1 LNDKADTIR
10 RQRKGPALI
19 KEHVLKEYKV
29 GDKLPTAEI
38 LSKRVGTSEYAAV
51 RAMTELSAEGV
62 VERRPR
68 VGTYLISNGGGHR
81 GSRSAIPMIA
91 FVADNLEFYM
101 EVVSGI
107 EEGCRQN
114 DMGAALV
121 KSEFDPKLEY
131 SHLEELL
138 QDGYAGAI
146 VRQSWYPSTLAAVN
160 HLVKAGFPVVLI
172 DNNKNDGKYDVP
184 CVRPDHEKAAYDAT
198 KHLIGLGHR
207 RIGHVSEHADVAR
220 RMELVREAEA
230 GYRRAL
236 TEAGIDIRPS
246 YISRASHYVGENEAG
261 SLKLV
266 EMIGYE
272 PTHRLLSLPE
282 RPTALTFGHYWLGV
296 AGSQAVQNQ
305 GLEVPRDISLIG
317 IDGDGPEFRYMPVP
331 MTTMVEEKK
340 VIGKTGAEIMGR
352 LITGKKI
359 SDRLVKIQSKL
370 MVRQSTAPPKNEN

>member
-1 LNDKADTIR
+1 MNGKAGTIK
-10 RQRKGPALI
+10 RQRKGSALI
-19 KEHVLKEYKV
+19 KEHVLREYKV
-29 GDKLPTAEI
+29 GDRLPTAEI
-38 LSKRVGTSEYAAV
+38 LSKHVGTSEYAAV

-62 VERRPR
+62 VERKPR
-68 VGTYLISNGGGHR
+68 VGTYLISNGGGQR
-81 GSRSAIPMIA
+81 GVRNGIPMIV

-107 EEGCRQN
+107 EEGCRHN
-114 DMGAALV
+114 NMGAALV
-121 KSEFDPKLEY
+121 KSEFDPKLEF

-172 DNNKNDGKYDVP
+172 DNKNDDKLDVP

-198 KHLIGLGHR
+198 KHLIELGHR
-207 RIGHVSEHADVAR
+207 RIGHVTEHADVAR
-220 RMELVREAEA
+220 RMELIREAEA

-236 TEAGIDIRPS
+236 MEAGIEIHLE
-246 YISRASHYVGENEAG
+246 YISRASHYVAENEVG
-261 SLKLV
+261 SLKLI

-282 RPTALTFGHYWLGV
+282 PPTALTFGHYWLGV
-296 AGSQAVQNQ
+296 TGFQAVQNH
-305 GLEVPRDISLIG
+305 GLKVPEDISLIG

-331 MTTMVEEKK
+331 MTTMAEEKGA
-340 VIGKTGAEIMGR
+340 IGKTAAEIMGK
-352 LITGKKI
+352 LITGEKI
-359 SDRLVKIQSKL
+359 SEKLAKIQSKL
-370 MVRQSTAPPKNEN
+370 IVRQSTAPPKNEN